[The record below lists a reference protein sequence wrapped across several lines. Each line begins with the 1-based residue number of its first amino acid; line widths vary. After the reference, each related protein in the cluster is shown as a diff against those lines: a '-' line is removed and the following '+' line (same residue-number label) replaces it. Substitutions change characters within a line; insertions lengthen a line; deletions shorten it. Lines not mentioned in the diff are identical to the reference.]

1 MTPSTRDGRT
11 TRNTPAEGEGGG
23 VPGPT
28 YDERMRGTI
37 LLVEDDYSM
46 GTLVQDYLLH
56 DEYRVV
62 WVRNGAEALAEAR
75 RRPFSLVLLDVGL
88 PDIDGFDVCR
98 RLKTFCDVPVIMLTA
113 RGDEADRVAG
123 LEIGADDYVP
133 KPFSPRELMA
143 RVKAVLRRAGAT
155 DDADTLHAGDVD
167 VDLRA
172 REVTVAGAPVQL
184 TQKEFDLLIQLVSHP
199 GVVYSRDELLERAW
213 RLDYP
218 GGTRTVDVHVAQLR
232 RKLGRAGHHRDGPRR
247 RVQDAA
253 AVASVLD
260 RVWSRLWLAVFLATV
275 IPLAVFVLF
284 GALLIQRSVEN
295 ADVRAIGR
303 QARTLGAIIADE
315 TPSQRA
321 AVQDAVASV
330 GRQLSI
336 MPLDALTGSLPD
348 SVIAEVKTAGFAEG
362 RLLAPE
368 DVLYAAVRSGD
379 EVLLLRRPYDTPVLD
394 LRQWLGQVLIG
405 GSCSPPRARS
415 SSL

>member
-1 MTPSTRDGRT
+1 MTPHRRMTPSARDGRT
-11 TRNTPAEGEGGG
+11 SPDAPVEGEGGY
-23 VPGPT
+23 PFDPT

-75 RRPFSLVLLDVGL
+75 RRPFSLVLLDIGL

-98 RLKTFCDVPVIMLTA
+98 RLKTFCDVPIIMLTA

-143 RVKAVLRRAGAT
+143 RVKAVLRRAGAA
-155 DDADTLHAGDVD
+155 DEIDTLHAGDVD

-184 TQKEFDLLIQLVSHP
+184 TQKEFDLLVQLLSHP

-232 RKLGRAGHHRDGPRR
+232 RKLGRADIIETVHGVGYKTPR
-247 RVQDAA
+247 
-253 AVASVLD
+253 
-260 RVWSRLWLAVFLATV
+260 
-275 IPLAVFVLF
+275 P
-284 GALLIQRSVEN
+284 
-295 ADVRAIGR
+295 
-303 QARTLGAIIADE
+303 
-315 TPSQRA
+315 
-321 AVQDAVASV
+321 
-330 GRQLSI
+330 
-336 MPLDALTGSLPD
+336 
-348 SVIAEVKTAGFAEG
+348 
-362 RLLAPE
+362 
-368 DVLYAAVRSGD
+368 
-379 EVLLLRRPYDTPVLD
+379 
-394 LRQWLGQVLIG
+394 
-405 GSCSPPRARS
+405 
-415 SSL
+415 